1 MPLLAIGLRHSALIA
16 SWVNQCGLIN
26 EKQRRNGIREARF
39 VGPGGRWS
47 EALLALLGIAGGA
60 ASAGGLAAAA
70 GVTTIPVLTSAAGW
84 LGITVVSATPV
95 GWVLGASLAGG
106 FVVYGI
112 GKAIRSGGRSDQ
124 IRRDIARRL
133 KEKLTKRHVDKTC
146 VLEIDQ
152 LRAVSKEAQEALDR
166 GLIEQ
171 SQEKPLA
178 YLSRGVG

>member
-1 MPLLAIGLRHSALIA
+1 MKSNEEMA
-16 SWVNQCGLIN
+16 S
-26 EKQRRNGIREARF
+26 EKLDSSDR
-39 VGPGGRWS
+39 VGDGS

-60 ASAGGLAAAA
+60 ASAGSLAAAV

-146 VLEIDQ
+146 VLDIDQ

-171 SQEKPLA
+171 SQAERLA
-178 YLSRGVG
+178 LLVAGGRLGVDIALNRLRAINTAGMKH